1 MRYIDELKTTLYMS
15 DLNISRL
22 IDNLIGKSNY
32 IGCGAVFPQSKF
44 LRRIVNSLL
53 PKNIKIYRT
62 STDTSYTTWRHN
74 AYTLQS
80 EEALYKIA
88 TLIDNSKS
96 IDGDFMECGVW
107 RGGVGIL
114 AAEILK
120 NTNKKIILADSYQGL
135 PFGDVK
141 TDGIHGLNNNE
152 YLSVSDTVVKNN
164 FDKLRVDS
172 RNVMYVKGFFSDTLP
187 MYKQPKISILHVDA
201 DIYSSVMC
209 VLESLYDSVSPG
221 GYIIMDD
228 FFRGSMAEKATY
240 EFLEMKVAG
249 KIKNGYNRGGKIF
262 PKIHTIDGN
271 SCYWQKE

>member
-1 MRYIDELKTTLYMS
+1 MRYLDELKIAMYMT
-15 DLNISRL
+15 DTNTVRL
-22 IDNLIGKSNY
+22 IDNLTGKSSY

-53 PKNIKIYRT
+53 PKNIKIYKE
-62 STDTSYTTWRHN
+62 SNDISYTTWRHN

-80 EEALYKIA
+80 EAALYKIA

-135 PFGDVK
+135 PFGNVK

-152 YLSVSDTVVKNN
+152 YLSVSETVVKDN
-164 FDKLRVDS
+164 FNKLRVDS
-172 RNVMYVKGFFSDTLP
+172 SNVMYVKGFFSDTLP
-187 MYKQPKISILHVDA
+187 MFKQPAIAILHIDA

-209 VLESLYDSVSPG
+209 VLNNLYDRVTPG
-221 GYIIMDD
+221 GYVIMDD
-228 FFRGSMAEKATY
+228 YFEGSMAKKAMY
-240 EFLEMKVAG
+240 DFFS
-249 KIKNGYNRGGKIF
+249 NRIGF
-262 PKIHTIDGN
+262 PMEYIIDGN
-271 SCYWQKE
+271 SCYWQKK